1 MSLKKKTS
9 LDNMN
14 YLCILRK
21 TIYVK
26 TAISH
31 LRLYGIVRKQLMRRI
46 GYYFVST
53 VSVISN
59 LLMVGSSN
67 LNCKTLNLLDVPDQD
82 YLK

>member
-1 MSLKKKTS
+1 
-9 LDNMN
+9 MN

-26 TAISH
+26 TAIFH
-31 LRLYGIVRKQLMRRI
+31 LRLSGIVRRQLMRRI

>member
-1 MSLKKKTS
+1 
-9 LDNMN
+9 MN

-26 TAISH
+26 TAIFHIRLSRI
-31 LRLYGIVRKQLMRRI
+31 LRRQLIIKI
-46 GYYFVST
+46 GYYFGST

-59 LLMVGSSN
+59 LLIVGSSN
-67 LNCKTLNLLDVPDQD
+67 INCTTLNLLDVPDQY

>member
-1 MSLKKKTS
+1 
-9 LDNMN
+9 MN

-26 TAISH
+26 TAIFH
-31 LRLYGIVRKQLMRRI
+31 LRLSGIVRRQLMRRI
-46 GYYFVST
+46 GYYF
-53 VSVISN
+53 I
-59 LLMVGSSN
+59 SN